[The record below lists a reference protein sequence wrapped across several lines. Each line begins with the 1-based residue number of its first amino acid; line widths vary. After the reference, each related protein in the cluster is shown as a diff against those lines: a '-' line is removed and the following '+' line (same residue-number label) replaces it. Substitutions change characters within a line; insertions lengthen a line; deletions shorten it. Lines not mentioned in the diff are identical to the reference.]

1 MATMMT
7 MMTMQ
12 RQEPATMPE
21 YRLSDSETMQNKLT
35 YQIRTGNL
43 GIGDLDRLQQQ
54 CTSELHQLRSELD
67 DLLRELRVIS
77 DRLGGRDNR
86 FSIAA

>member
-1 MATMMT
+1 MAT

-21 YRLSDSETMQNKLT
+21 YRISDSETMQNKLT

-43 GIGDLDRLQQQ
+43 GSRDLDRLQQL
-54 CTSELHQLRSELD
+54 CTNELHQLRSELD
-67 DLLRELRVIS
+67 DLLRELREIA
-77 DRLGGRDNR
+77 DRLGGREIR
-86 FSIAA
+86 YSIAA